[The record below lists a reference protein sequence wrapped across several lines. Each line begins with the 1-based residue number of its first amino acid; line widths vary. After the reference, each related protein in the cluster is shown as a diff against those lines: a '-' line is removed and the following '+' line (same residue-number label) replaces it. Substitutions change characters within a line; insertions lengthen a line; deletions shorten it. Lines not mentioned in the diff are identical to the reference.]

1 MTCNALPAV
10 SRWSPVAAVLLVL
23 LTFNLAVQ
31 AQNLSEGSG
40 TNSAPARSIWKRMK
54 TPNPS
59 DSNALLG
66 LSADSEN
73 DVWSVG
79 DFLSLRFDGKT
90 WTAFSL
96 AQPNQGSPNVPGI
109 AAISPTNVWAVGE
122 TESGSHFGS
131 LIEHFDGTKW
141 AVVRSPQ
148 FTSGSEL
155 VKVLAISANDI
166 FAVGDFNTDKLQSAP
181 LVEHY
186 DGAKWTVVAKP
197 RLKKGETGILT
208 GIAAISDTDIWATG
222 TGLLGGAVVFH
233 FDGQRW
239 SRVPFPLS
247 RKVNQLSAPTAI
259 STNDVWVVGDF
270 TGNDLTNHTLTA
282 HWDGKAWKVVPSPDG
297 GGPGS
302 GNLLTGVSAI
312 STTDVWASGFSS
324 DPQLGFLNVVEH
336 WDGTRWKISPIPSH
350 DPALELLTDILAFPS
365 GSVFT
370 AGWESPNPSQ
380 INSVIFHTTQGK

>member
-1 MTCNALPAV
+1 MNCHAFHTF

-23 LTFNLAVQ
+23 LTLNPAVR
-31 AQNLSEGSG
+31 AQPLPDGSAAA
-40 TNSAPARSIWKRMK
+40 SSPARSIWKRMK

-59 DSNALLG
+59 GSNALLA

-79 DFLSLRFDGKT
+79 DFLSIRFDGKS
-90 WTAFSL
+90 WAAFSL
-96 AQPNQGSPNVPGI
+96 AQPQGSPNVPGI
-109 AAISPTNVWAVGE
+109 AAVSPTNVWAVGE
-122 TESGSHFGS
+122 KVSGSHFAS

-141 AVVRSPQ
+141 TIVPSPQ

-186 DGAKWTVVAKP
+186 DGTKWTVVAKP
-197 RLKKGETGILT
+197 RLRKGETGILT
-208 GIAAISDTDIWATG
+208 GIAAISDRDIWATG
-222 TGLLGGAVVFH
+222 TGLLGAAVVFH
-233 FDGQRW
+233 FDGQSW
-239 SRVPFPLS
+239 SRIPFPLS
-247 RKVNQLSAPTAI
+247 KKVNQLSRPTVI

-270 TGNDLTNHTLTA
+270 TGNDLVNHTLTA

-312 STTDVWASGFSS
+312 STTDVWASGFAS
-324 DPQLGFLNVVEH
+324 DPQLGFLNLVEH

-370 AGWESPNPSQ
+370 AGWESANPSQ
-380 INSVIFHTTQGK
+380 VNSVIFHTTQGK